1 MPEAMF
7 FALSEVVVGPSP
19 DKEFLTRTPEMEL
32 YVILKRII
40 TQTWFFGR

>member
-7 FALSEVVVGPSP
+7 LALSEVVAAPSP

-32 YVILKRII
+32 YVILERINS
-40 TQTWFFGR
+40 Q